1 MGFIGGSRGSPEP
14 GVTFEARWD
23 ILAHRPVDVGHG
35 VMLPEQFIAR
45 FIRKDDHT
53 VEMDIATLDG
63 APVCNALRVFRHP
76 DRPSLSG
83 HELRRFPIAEWVR
96 YACSMVGVGNQ
107 GGVQTTS
114 EEWQTE
120 AYRADVE
127 RVVPQAR
134 RRSRNTIT
142 DEFLREVARTYRA
155 NADSAPI
162 DVIREVHG
170 QGGYVA
176 YGTAAR
182 WVRLARERGFLPPT
196 TQGRVAI

>member
-45 FIRKDDHT
+45 FIVGDDHT
-53 VEMDIATLDG
+53 VEMDIATVDG
-63 APVCNALRVFRHP
+63 APVCNAVRVIRHP
-76 DRPSLSG
+76 RRPSLSG
-83 HELRRFPIAEWVR
+83 HELRRFPLAEWVR

-114 EEWQTE
+114 AEWKTDT
-120 AYRADVE
+120 YRADVE
-127 RVVPQAR
+127 RVIPQPWR
-134 RRSRNTIT
+134 RNVLT
-142 DEFLREVARTYRA
+142 DDFLKEVASVYRA

-162 DVIREVHG
+162 EAIREAWPSAHS
-170 QGGYVA
+170 
-176 YGTAAR
+176 TAAR
-182 WVRLARERGFLPPT
+182 WVRLARDRGFLPPT
-196 TQGRVAI
+196 TQGKASIDG